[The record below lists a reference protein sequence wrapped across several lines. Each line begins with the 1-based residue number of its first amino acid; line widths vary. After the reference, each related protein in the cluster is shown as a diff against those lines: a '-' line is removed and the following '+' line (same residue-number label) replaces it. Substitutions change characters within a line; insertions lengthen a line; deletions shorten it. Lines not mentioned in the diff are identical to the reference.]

1 MFDDTRKDGNSPNN
15 GLKYLLAIQSTVS
28 RKKLSK
34 RGSEDKNSTMRP

>member
-15 GLKYLLAIQSTVS
+15 GLKYLLAMQSILS

-34 RGSEDKNSTMRP
+34 RGSEDKNSAIRP